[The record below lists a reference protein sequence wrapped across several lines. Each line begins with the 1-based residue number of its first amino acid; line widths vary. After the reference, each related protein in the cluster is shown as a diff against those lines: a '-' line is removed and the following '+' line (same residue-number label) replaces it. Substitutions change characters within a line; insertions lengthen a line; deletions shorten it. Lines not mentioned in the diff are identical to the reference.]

1 MTPRQQERRAELERK
16 YGRPDPRSIE
26 KEVSAVLRIVA
37 PKPQALDLFTDEH
50 QDYPRAIRR
59 VPELSITHQTI
70 SSRAARTPENPLFAV
85 NLADGLLRHS
95 SANLKRETIA
105 FSKKRANAIQLM
117 LLFFVWR
124 NYDKA
129 FSEKKRGPTPAQ
141 LAGIT
146 DRRWPLRRILGR
158 RLFPRR
164 VEVPERWKIHYEGR
178 AITRAFGAAH
188 SRELRY
194 AG

>member
-1 MTPRQQERRAELERK
+1 
-16 YGRPDPRSIE
+16 
-26 KEVSAVLRIVA
+26 
-37 PKPQALDLFTDEH
+37 
-50 QDYPRAIRR
+50 
-59 VPELSITHQTI
+59 VPELSITHRTI

-105 FSKKRANAIQLM
+105 FSKSRASANRRM
-117 LLFFVWR
+117 WLFFAWR

-129 FSEKKRGPTPAQ
+129 FSEKRRGPTPAQ

-158 RLFPRR
+158 RLFPTRI
-164 VEVPERWKIHYEGR
+164 EIPERWKIHFEGG
-178 AITRAFGAAH
+178 AITRAYGAAQ